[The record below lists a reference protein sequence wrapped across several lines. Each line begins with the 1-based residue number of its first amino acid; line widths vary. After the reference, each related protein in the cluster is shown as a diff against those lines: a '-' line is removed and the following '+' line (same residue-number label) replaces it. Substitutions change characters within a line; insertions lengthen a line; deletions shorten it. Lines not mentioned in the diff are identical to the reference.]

1 MEVESMTI
9 KKFQD
14 IIDYLLEK
22 LELYVNEE
30 IYDHNNQNVNVNNYI
45 KEIEK
50 MKYEINILDTWLD
63 DYKEKVIENI
73 EIGECKK

>member
-1 MEVESMTI
+1 MTI